1 MQIGR
6 VVFRR
11 APHIHS
17 DTKPIHA
24 VVQAQTMESYIDA
37 VYIGLHAQ
45 THRSAANA
53 EREICMHRAD
63 TN

>member
-6 VVFRR
+6 VVFRL

-24 VVQAQTMESYIDA
+24 VVQAQT
-37 VYIGLHAQ
+37 
-45 THRSAANA
+45 HRSAANA
-53 EREICMHRAD
+53 ERA
-63 TN
+63 T